1 VVANQYVFELQQYL
15 LFCVGRQCPLQSS
28 FVILGR
34 MGRSSNS
41 LTNYEVRILKRPS
54 ILFVSWRAR
63 LRPLLCRTVLLT
75 FAMNRSFQH
84 GDFNDPPLSHRQFQT
99 CPSHRSV
106 EAELVSLRSASAAS
120 LTVSLGTSRTSM
132 DELTTCVATD
142 ARTTEALRYV
152 YRPCDGSSLPKR
164 SSRREL
170 TQPNGVLPSTPTHSN
185 NTTFSSTSSG
195 ANSDTMI
202 PVGPGQLVRL
212 RGADETWQ
220 AIQQDNYQPCI
231 CLDCRALLFCILAA
245 SFVLCPHC
253 QVMSPLY
260 DQECSDN
267 PMRLWEGGVG
277 LGFTIDALTERQ
289 ASLWRD

>member
-1 VVANQYVFELQQYL
+1 
-15 LFCVGRQCPLQSS
+15 
-28 FVILGR
+28 
-34 MGRSSNS
+34 
-41 LTNYEVRILKRPS
+41 
-54 ILFVSWRAR
+54 
-63 LRPLLCRTVLLT
+63 
-75 FAMNRSFQH
+75 MNRSFQH
-84 GDFNDPPLSHRQFQT
+84 GDFNDPPLPHRQFQT
-99 CPSHRSV
+99 CQSHRSV
-106 EAELVSLRSASAAS
+106 EAELLSLRSASAAS
-120 LTVSLGTSRTSM
+120 LTVSVGTSRTSM
-132 DELTTCVATD
+132 DEQTTCGATG

-152 YRPCDGSSLPKR
+152 YRPCDGSSRPKR
-164 SSRREL
+164 SSQREL
-170 TQPNGVLPSTPTHSN
+170 TQPKDSLVPPSTPTHST

-202 PVGPGQLVRL
+202 PVGPDQLVRL

-220 AIQQDNYQPCI
+220 AIQQNNYQPCI
-231 CLDCRALLFCILAA
+231 CLDCRAMLFCILDA

-277 LGFTIDALTERQ
+277 Q